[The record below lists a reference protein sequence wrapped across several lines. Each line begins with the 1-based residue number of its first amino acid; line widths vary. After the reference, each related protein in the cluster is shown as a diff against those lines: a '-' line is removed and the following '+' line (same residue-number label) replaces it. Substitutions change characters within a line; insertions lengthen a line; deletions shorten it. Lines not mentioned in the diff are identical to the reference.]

1 MKKILRKL
9 FSFTFI
15 TVILLLTRSVD
26 ARSPFSRDLQPP
38 IGGNFLGKFSSFHRP
53 WYGGRREAEL
63 PKKVFLKN
71 LFPLNVCLILLWK
84 PKGRSQDVKGEISAR
99 QQEG

>member
-9 FSFTFI
+9 FFTFI
-15 TVILLLTRSVD
+15 VAILLLTSLVD

-38 IGGNFLGKFSSFHRP
+38 NGGNFLGEFSSIHRP

-63 PKKVFLKN
+63 PIKVF
-71 LFPLNVCLILLWK
+71 
-84 PKGRSQDVKGEISAR
+84 
-99 QQEG
+99 